1 MLTAARVALPSEGS
15 PVESMLTLLLL
26 ALGTGGLAEDEAA
39 ASRGC
44 WAPRLPL
51 RRLLLLPLLSGS
63 CATLLSLL
71 LLLLLLGSAYEEAPP
86 LPEEKLDDEAREHLR
101 VVLAIDASSSGVE
114 GWPGGAAAAKAA
126 LTAARVQE
134 TSHRPCS
141 SSSSSDEWSRPSSTA
156 SSARACRTFS
166 AKDSLRDM
174 MPEDADHSESSSC
187 MGLEGGASRRITGR
201 FEECKKKGKLRTGQ
215 YALCV
220 RVVLNSNAFYSMG
233 PTLPS
238 APHPT
243 RKASG
248 LQALLGHSARARAS
262 TL

>member
-1 MLTAARVALPSEGS
+1 MLAAARVGLPSEGS
-15 PVESMLTLLLL
+15 PVESMLKLLLL
-26 ALGTGGLAEDEAA
+26 ELGMGGLAEDEAA

-51 RRLLLLPLLSGS
+51 WRLLLLPLLSGS

-71 LLLLLLGSAYEEAPP
+71 LLLLLLGSAYEEAP
-86 LPEEKLDDEAREHLR
+86 LPEEKLDDEARDAEHLR
-101 VVLAIDASSSGVE
+101 VVLAIDAASSGVD

-134 TSHRPCS
+134 TSHRPC

-174 MPEDADHSESSSC
+174 MPEDADHRAESSSC
-187 MGLEGGASRRITGR
+187 MGPRDFLRGRSWRRCARSGR
-201 FEECKKKGKLRTGQ
+201 RSGSTFPQGVVLRAFLKRLGPSVRAAHPCTSRTG
-215 YALCV
+215 A
-220 RVVLNSNAFYSMG
+220 
-233 PTLPS
+233 
-238 APHPT
+238 
-243 RKASG
+243 
-248 LQALLGHSARARAS
+248 
-262 TL
+262 

>member
-1 MLTAARVALPSEGS
+1 MLK
-15 PVESMLTLLLL
+15 LLLL
-26 ALGTGGLAEDEAA
+26 ELGMGGLAEDEAA

-51 RRLLLLPLLSGS
+51 WRLLLLPLLSGS

-71 LLLLLLGSAYEEAPP
+71 LLLLLLGSAYEEAP
-86 LPEEKLDDEAREHLR
+86 LPEEKLDDEARDAEHLR
-101 VVLAIDASSSGVE
+101 VVLAIDAASSGVD

-134 TSHRPCS
+134 TSHRPC

-174 MPEDADHSESSSC
+174 MPEDADHRAESSSC
-187 MGLEGGASRRITGR
+187 MGPRAPERFFERALMAPLRALGEALGEHFSSGRRPARI
-201 FEECKKKGKLRTGQ
+201 FEETWTECPSSTPVHFSYRGLTLRICSMRSFGWRILRERRRLERT
-215 YALCV
+215 
-220 RVVLNSNAFYSMG
+220 VVL
-233 PTLPS
+233 S
-238 APHPT
+238 A
-243 RKASG
+243 
-248 LQALLGHSARARAS
+248 L
-262 TL
+262 

>member
-1 MLTAARVALPSEGS
+1 
-15 PVESMLTLLLL
+15 MLTLLLL

-44 WAPRLPL
+44 WATRLPL

-71 LLLLLLGSAYEEAPP
+71 LLLLLLGSAYEEAP

-101 VVLAIDASSSGVE
+101 VVLAIDAASSGVE

-134 TSHRPCS
+134 TSHRPC

-174 MPEDADHSESSSC
+174 MPEDADHRAESSSC
-187 MGLEGGASRRITGR
+187 MGLEGGASRADHRSI
-201 FEECKKKGKLRTGQ
+201 
-215 YALCV
+215 
-220 RVVLNSNAFYSMG
+220 
-233 PTLPS
+233 
-238 APHPT
+238 
-243 RKASG
+243 
-248 LQALLGHSARARAS
+248 
-262 TL
+262 

>member
-15 PVESMLTLLLL
+15 PVESMLKLLLL
-26 ALGTGGLAEDEAA
+26 ELGMGGLAEDEAA

-51 RRLLLLPLLSGS
+51 WRLLLLPLLSGS

-71 LLLLLLGSAYEEAPP
+71 LLLLLLGSAYEEAP

-101 VVLAIDASSSGVE
+101 VVLAIDAASSGVE

-134 TSHRPCS
+134 TSHRPC

-201 FEECKKKGKLRTGQ
+201 FEGAPAPFATKGNLHMR
-215 YALCV
+215 CV

>member
-1 MLTAARVALPSEGS
+1 MLAAARVGLPSEGS

-71 LLLLLLGSAYEEAPP
+71 LLLLLLGSAYEEAP

-101 VVLAIDASSSGVE
+101 VVLAIDAASSGVE

-134 TSHRPCS
+134 TSHRPC

-174 MPEDADHSESSSC
+174 MPEDADHRAESSSC
-187 MGLEGGASRRITGR
+187 MGLEGGASRADHRSI
-201 FEECKKKGKLRTGQ
+201 LWASRTP
-215 YALCV
+215 
-220 RVVLNSNAFYSMG
+220 VV
-233 PTLPS
+233 PQEPV
-238 APHPT
+238 
-243 RKASG
+243 
-248 LQALLGHSARARAS
+248 
-262 TL
+262 

>member
-1 MLTAARVALPSEGS
+1 MLAAARVGLPSEGS

-26 ALGTGGLAEDEAA
+26 ALGTGGLAEDEAADSRGCWDEAADSRGCWDEAA

-71 LLLLLLGSAYEEAPP
+71 LLLLLLGSAYEEAP

-101 VVLAIDASSSGVE
+101 VVLAIDAASSGVE

-134 TSHRPCS
+134 TSHRPC

-174 MPEDADHSESSSC
+174 MPEDADHRAESSSC
-187 MGLEGGASRRITGR
+187 MGFEGGASQVDHRSI
-201 FEECKKKGKLRTGQ
+201 
-215 YALCV
+215 
-220 RVVLNSNAFYSMG
+220 
-233 PTLPS
+233 
-238 APHPT
+238 
-243 RKASG
+243 
-248 LQALLGHSARARAS
+248 
-262 TL
+262 

>member
-1 MLTAARVALPSEGS
+1 MLAAARVGLPSEGS
-15 PVESMLTLLLL
+15 PVESMLKLLLL
-26 ALGTGGLAEDEAA
+26 ELGMGGLAEDEAA

-51 RRLLLLPLLSGS
+51 WRLLLLPLLSGS

-71 LLLLLLGSAYEEAPP
+71 LLLLLLGIVGWHCRLALSYEEAP
-86 LPEEKLDDEAREHLR
+86 LPEEKLDDEARDAEHLR
-101 VVLAIDASSSGVE
+101 VVLAIDAASSGVD

-134 TSHRPCS
+134 TSHRPC

-174 MPEDADHSESSSC
+174 IPEDADHRAESSSC
-187 MGLEGGASRRITGR
+187 MGLEGAHGA
-201 FEECKKKGKLRTGQ
+201 
-215 YALCV
+215 V
-220 RVVLNSNAFYSMG
+220 
-233 PTLPS
+233 
-238 APHPT
+238 
-243 RKASG
+243 
-248 LQALLGHSARARAS
+248 ARARGALFQRAS
-262 TL
+262 S